1 LRQSILALV
10 NLLAYTT
17 ITSLA
22 RSAFNMSDPYD
33 LAQVGKITQIQG
45 EMGKVDLGEGTIVNA
60 NIALTDAK
68 VGDYVLVHAGYVLKV
83 LDIEEAK
90 RMLARWR

>member
-1 LRQSILALV
+1 
-10 NLLAYTT
+10 
-17 ITSLA
+17 
-22 RSAFNMSDPYD
+22 MSDPYD
-33 LAQVGKITQIQG
+33 LAQVGRIVQIQG
-45 EMGKVDLGEGTIVNA
+45 EIAKVDLDGGTIVTA

-83 LDIEEAK
+83 VDIEEAK

>member
-1 LRQSILALV
+1 MDSRLDY
-10 NLLAYTT
+10 LLAYTA
-17 ITSLA
+17 ITRIA
-22 RSAFNMSDPYD
+22 RWAFSMSDPYD

-45 EMGKVDLGEGTIVNA
+45 ETGRVDLGGGTIVSVNV
-60 NIALTDAK
+60 ALSDAK

-83 LDIEEAK
+83 LDIKEGE

>member
-1 LRQSILALV
+1 
-10 NLLAYTT
+10 
-17 ITSLA
+17 
-22 RSAFNMSDPYD
+22 MEDPYH
-33 LAQVGKITQIQG
+33 LASVGKITKIQG
-45 EMGKVDLGEGTIVNA
+45 ETGRVDLGGGTSVSV

-83 LDIEEAK
+83 LDIEEAE

>member
-1 LRQSILALV
+1 MDSQLDY
-10 NLLAYTT
+10 LLAYTT
-17 ITSLA
+17 ITSIA
-22 RSAFNMSDPYD
+22 RSAFSMSDPYD
-33 LAQVGKITQIQG
+33 LAHVGKITQIQG
-45 EMGKVDLGEGTIVNA
+45 ETGKVDLGGGTIVSV

-83 LDIEEAK
+83 LDIEEAE

>member
-1 LRQSILALV
+1 
-10 NLLAYTT
+10 
-17 ITSLA
+17 
-22 RSAFNMSDPYD
+22 MSDPYD
-33 LAQVGKITQIQG
+33 LAQVGRISQIQG
-45 EMGKVDLGEGTIVNA
+45 EIAKIDLGDGTIVTA

-90 RMLARWR
+90 RTLAQWR

>member
-1 LRQSILALV
+1 MNDQ
-10 NLLAYTT
+10 
-17 ITSLA
+17 
-22 RSAFNMSDPYD
+22 YD
-33 LAQVGKITQIQG
+33 LAQVGRIMKIQG
-45 EMGKVDLGEGTIVNA
+45 EMAKIDLGGGTVVSA
-60 NIALTDAK
+60 NIALTEAK